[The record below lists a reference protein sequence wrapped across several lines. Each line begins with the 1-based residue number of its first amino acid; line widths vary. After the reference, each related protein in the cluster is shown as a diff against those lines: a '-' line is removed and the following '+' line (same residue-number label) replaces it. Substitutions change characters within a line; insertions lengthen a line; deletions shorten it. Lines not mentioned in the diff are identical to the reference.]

1 MKNLRNI
8 GIMAHVDAG
17 KTTVTERLLYYTGR
31 IHRMGNIDDGNTV
44 MDSDPQE
51 AQRGITISSAAIST
65 QWNYLGNSYHFNIID
80 TPGHVDFT
88 AEVERSLRVLDGAV
102 AVFCARS
109 GVQPQSE
116 TVWRQANRYGVPR
129 IAFVNKMDR
138 QGANFLQVV
147 EQLRKKLGA
156 RAVPVQLPVGSE
168 DDFTGVIDLIAMQTL
183 SWPDSNG
190 SVVKREAI
198 PDTMLAEAT
207 HWRNNLLEELALV
220 NDALMQAYLHDNLQ
234 VSEQLIHD
242 TLRCAVIGLQ
252 LVPVLCGAA
261 YRNKGVQPL
270 LDAAA
275 AWLPSPADM
284 PATQG
289 MQPHTGETVMCRP
302 DAGEPLAALVFKVA
316 ENDFG
321 RLTMLR
327 VYAGTLRNG
336 DQVWNSRT
344 GKPMRINRLVRVLA
358 DKTEQTDELRAGE
371 IGAVIGL
378 KGIKT
383 ADTLADVNRP
393 VMLES
398 MQFPEPVIGYAIEA
412 RQNSDTGKL
421 GEALSRLLD
430 EDPTLHMATDAQS
443 GQIILRGMGEL
454 HLEVVLEK
462 LRSGFGIEV
471 NTGAPQVAYK
481 EQFTKATLHREV
493 LKRQNG
499 GAGSFADISFEL
511 APRNDGQAGLLFLSE
526 IQGGAIPKEFIPAVR
541 KGFETAMQNGA
552 LAGFPIEGMQIR
564 LIDGS
569 MHEKDSHLQDFEEAA
584 RAGFREAARHAQ
596 PRLMEPAMQLT
607 VTTPEEFTGAV
618 TGDINRR
625 RGLVKEMRIE
635 HQAQLIVAEVPL
647 AELFQYV
654 TSLRTHTQGRASVS
668 VEFARY
674 QQVPPAVE
682 QEVLKQL

>member
-65 QWNYLGNSYHFNIID
+65 QWNYLGNSYQFNIID

-147 EQLRKKLGA
+147 EQIRQKLGA

-168 DDFTGVIDLIAMQTL
+168 DDFAGVIDLIAMQML

-198 PDTMLAEAT
+198 PGALLAEAM

-242 TLRCAVIGLQ
+242 ALRSGVIGLQ

-261 YRNKGVQPL
+261 YRNKGVQPV

-284 PATQG
+284 AGTQG
-289 MQPHTGETVMCRP
+289 THPHNGETVTCSP

-344 GKPMRINRLVRVLA
+344 GKPVRINRLVRVLA
-358 DKTEQTDELRAGE
+358 DKTEQTDELQAGE
-371 IGAVIGL
+371 IGAAIGL

-393 VMLES
+393 VILES

-412 RQNSDTGKL
+412 KQNSEAGKL

-430 EDPTLHMATDAQS
+430 EDPTLHMSTDAQS

-462 LRSGFGIEV
+462 LRSDFGIEV

-481 EQFTKATLHREV
+481 EQFTKVALHREV

-511 APRNDGQAGLLFLSE
+511 APRGDGLTGLLFVSE
-526 IQGGAIPKEFIPAVR
+526 IQGGVIPKEFIPAVR

-552 LAGFPIEGMQIR
+552 LAGFPVESMQVR

-569 MHEKDSHLQDFEEAA
+569 VHEKDSHLQDFEEAA
-584 RAGFREAARHAQ
+584 RAGFREAARKAE
-596 PRLMEPAMQLT
+596 PRLMEPVMQLT

-625 RGLVKEMRIE
+625 RGLVKEMRME

-654 TSLRTHTQGRASVS
+654 TSLRTNTQGRASVS

-682 QEVLKQL
+682 QNVLKQF

>member
-1 MKNLRNI
+1 MKTLRNI

-17 KTTVTERLLYYTGR
+17 KTTVTERLLYYTGT

-65 QWNYLGNSYHFNIID
+65 AWQYQGTMYQFNIID

-138 QGANFLQVV
+138 QGADFLQVV
-147 EQLRKKLGA
+147 EQMRQKLGA
-156 RAVPVQLPVGSE
+156 VAVPVQLPVGAE
-168 DDFTGVIDLIAMQTL
+168 DAFEGVIDLIALQMLT
-183 SWPDSNG
+183 WNEG
-190 SVVKREAI
+190 HGNVVTRHSIPAPLLPEA
-198 PDTMLAEAT
+198 MR
-207 HWRNNLLEELALV
+207 WRNHLLEELALV
-220 NDALMQAYLHDNLQ
+220 NEGVMQAYLQNAKEI
-234 VSEQLIHD
+234 SEEVIHEA
-242 TLRCAVIGLQ
+242 LRRSVINLQ

-261 YRNKGVQPL
+261 YRNKGVQPV
-270 LDAAA
+270 LDAVA
-275 AWLPSPADM
+275 AWLPSPSDL
-284 PATQG
+284 PATVG
-289 MQPHTGETVMCRP
+289 THPETGENVQRP
-302 DAGEPLAALVFKVA
+302 ASANEPLAALVFKVA

-327 VYAGTLRNG
+327 VYSGTLRNG

-358 DKTEQTDELRAGE
+358 DKTEQTEMLAAGE
-371 IGAVIGL
+371 IGAAIGL

-383 ADTLADVNRP
+383 ADTLADVNHP
-393 VMLES
+393 VTLET

-412 RQNSDTGKL
+412 KQNSEAGKL

-430 EDPTLHMATDAQS
+430 EDPTLQMSTDAQS
-443 GQIILRGMGEL
+443 GQTILRGMGEL

-462 LRSGFGIEV
+462 LRSQYGIAV
-471 NTGAPQVAYK
+471 NTGAPLVAYK
-481 EQFTKATLHREV
+481 EQFTAATLHREV

-511 APRNDGQAGLLFLSE
+511 APRTDGQTGLLFISE
-526 IQGGAIPKEFIPAVR
+526 IEGGVVPKEFIPAVR
-541 KGFETAMQNGA
+541 KGFETAMQNGP
-552 LAGFPIEGMQIR
+552 LAGYPLESMQVR
-564 LIDGS
+564 LVDGNI
-569 MHEKDSHLQDFEEAA
+569 HEKDSHQQDFEEAA
-584 RAGFREAARHAQ
+584 RAGFRAAAMLAK
-596 PRLMEPAMQLT
+596 PRLLEPVMQLDI
-607 VTTPEEFTGAV
+607 TTPDEFTGSV
-618 TGDINRR
+618 TGDLNRR
-625 RGLVKEMRIE
+625 RGLIREIGMQ
-635 HQAQLIVAEVPL
+635 HLAQQIRAEVPL

-654 TSLRTHTQGRASVS
+654 TSLRTLTQGRASVS
-668 VEFARY
+668 VSFCRY
-674 QQVPPAVE
+674 QLVPESVE
-682 QEVLKQL
+682 KEILNR